1 MPKKLF
7 FVFLAAFAL
16 NMIWEF
22 AHSVLYASY
31 QSGEITNFI
40 LFRAA
45 VWDATIILVLVIS
58 TYALKTNRTVFIV
71 IGGLVVSVAIEL
83 WALQTGRWAYDISM
97 PLIPFLNIGLTPTIQ
112 LALTGYIAQK
122 LVWYKIRK

>member
-1 MPKKLF
+1 M
-7 FVFLAAFAL
+7 FLAAFAL

-22 AHSVLYASY
+22 AHSVLYANY
-31 QSGEITNFI
+31 QGGEITNFI

-122 LVWYKIRK
+122 LVWYKIGT